1 MFSAISEFLVDLLA
15 VALAGAAIK
24 LMDDYLDYE
33 ADIAQGRPSLL
44 HVMGRGAVL
53 YSLVFALTSCGI
65 NLRLGAP
72 LVLGAYLVGMLKNPG
87 EMLPLGL
94 PAWMESALVAVATL
108 LLFGWRATSV
118 SVLLMV
124 AVQIGD
130 DLQDLASDRA
140 LGRANLAR
148 RLGRGQSILLCL
160 VALLAAMV
168 VDRRTTILVCL
179 CTPLIEAL
187 SRMAGDAG
195 VGGGDAGVG

>member
-1 MFSAISEFLVDLLA
+1 MFSAISKFLVDLLA

-24 LMDDYLDYE
+24 LMDDHLDYE

-53 YSLVFALTSCGI
+53 YSLVFALISCGI

-72 LVLGAYLVGMLKNPG
+72 LVLAAYPVGMLKNPNQ
-87 EMLPLGL
+87 MLPLGL
-94 PAWMESALVAVATL
+94 PAWMESALVAAATL
-108 LLFGWRATSV
+108 LLFGWKATCV
-118 SVLLMV
+118 SVLLMA

-148 RLGRGQSILLCL
+148 RLGRGESILLCL
-160 VALLAAMV
+160 VALLAAMIL
-168 VDRRTTILVCL
+168 DRRTTILVCL
-179 CTPLIEAL
+179 CTPVIEAA
-187 SRMAGDAG
+187 SRIAGHG
-195 VGGGDAGVG
+195 EVGGGETRVD